1 MYLDSIF
8 FTSLCLNTSLSFN
21 WIIPI
26 PSVLL
31 NLFNANFRDKGLE
44 FIVVDGNSEL
54 LKDLRKDSTKF
65 DYLEKVF
72 DYNKIDENNE
82 FSIFKIDYDLFD
94 LRTWLSIVR

>member
-1 MYLDSIF
+1 MPESGIDGKVKHDFVKIPINKFDSIEE
-8 FTSLCLNTSLSFN
+8 L
-21 WIIPI
+21 IIK
-26 PSVLL
+26 S
-31 NLFNANFRDKGLE
+31 RDKGLE

-94 LRTWLSIVR
+94 LRT